1 MRSIL
6 AAALLLS
13 ATTLQAQGDTLDDRL
28 VALTFH
34 KLSGETLDL
43 RAAAERSPAVQRASG
58 FDRPD
63 VLKAEVTRLES
74 DLANADAKRE
84 FVVRVND
91 NISEYDH
98 DRGEFSV
105 MFFKPGIYLD
115 IQALGQ
121 QYRLVFGNAETLR
134 AIPMPN
140 KEEAR
145 SFDAKLASSGRFVSD
160 EIRFRVVGAGDPSGA
175 VTGARVIRGEIVSAR
190 LLDRNGAVVYT
201 PRVNTASP
209 VVAAKSARADVVSAD
224 VAGLRVG
231 VRAKDLEA
239 TMQRMFGPVTRQNRS
254 NNWFAGYQ
262 AALVV
267 NDMKC
272 MDMPGRRGGSP
283 QPGTVCVTAWVDG
296 SDVVRSI
303 RVERVFAYMDAE
315 TFRSTLVKKYGPVA
329 SAKEGG
335 SYALGW
341 GAPVDSS
348 LVYDY
353 SGPRTSVA
361 AYYDASDDMFSR
373 SMNALPRIRVIL
385 QLVDA
390 PWATAQRK

>member
-1 MRSIL
+1 MK
-6 AAALLLS
+6 ALLAVAMILS
-13 ATTLQAQGDTLDDRL
+13 ATTLRAQNDTLDDRL

-34 KLSGETLDL
+34 KLSGETIDL

-63 VLKAEVTRLES
+63 VLKSEVARLES
-74 DLANADAKRE
+74 DIASADAKHE
-84 FVVRVND
+84 FVMRVND

-105 MFFKPGIYLD
+105 MLFKPGVYID

-121 QYRLVFGNAETLR
+121 QYRLVFGNAEGLR
-134 AIPMPN
+134 AIPMPD
-140 KEEAR
+140 KEAAR
-145 SFDAKLASSGRFVSD
+145 AFDAKLASAGRFVSN
-160 EIRFRVVGAGDPSGA
+160 EIHFRVAGAGDPSGA
-175 VTGARVIRGEIVSAR
+175 VTGQHVIRAEIISAR
-190 LLDRNGAVVYT
+190 LLDRNGNVVFT
-201 PRVNTASP
+201 PRVNAAAPVAVAKNADAGAS
-209 VVAAKSARADVVSAD
+209 D
-224 VAGLRVG
+224 VAGLHVG

-239 TMQRMFGPVTRQNRS
+239 TMQRMYGPVSRQKRS

-262 AALVV
+262 GALVV

-272 MDMPGRRGGSP
+272 MDMPGRKGGSP

-303 RVERVFAYMDAE
+303 RVERVFSYMDAE

-341 GAPVDSS
+341 GAPVDST

-361 AYYDASDDMFSR
+361 AYYDASDDMMSR

-390 PWATAQRK
+390 PWATAQHK

>member
-1 MRSIL
+1 MKTLL

-13 ATTLQAQGDTLDDRL
+13 ATALQAQSDSLNDRL
-28 VALTFH
+28 VVLTYH
-34 KLSGETLDL
+34 KLSGETIDL
-43 RAAAERSPAVQRASG
+43 RAAAERSAAVQRASG

-63 VLKAEVTRLES
+63 VIASEVARLEHDIAS
-74 DLANADAKRE
+74 ADAMHE

-98 DRGEFSV
+98 ERGEFTI
-105 MFFKPGIYLD
+105 MLYKPGVYID

-121 QYRLVFGNAETLR
+121 QYRLVFGNAEALR

-145 SFDAKLASSGRFVSD
+145 AFDAKLSSAGRFVSN
-160 EIRFRVVGAGDPSGA
+160 EIHFRVVGAGDPSGA
-175 VTGARVIRGEIVSAR
+175 VTGAHVVRAEILSAR
-190 LLDRNGAVVYT
+190 LLDRNGNVVFT
-201 PRVNTASP
+201 PRVNATAP
-209 VVAAKSARADVVSAD
+209 VALAKSSSAVANE
-224 VAGLRVG
+224 VAGLHVG

-239 TMQRMFGPVTRQNRS
+239 TMLRMYGPVTRQKRS
-254 NNWFAGYQ
+254 SNWYAGYQ
-262 AALVV
+262 GALVV

-272 MDMPGRRGGSP
+272 MDLPGRKGGSP

-296 SDVVRSI
+296 GDVVRSI
-303 RVERVFAYMDAE
+303 RVERVFSYMDAE
-315 TFRSTLVKKYGPVA
+315 TFRSALVKKYGPVA
-329 SAKEGG
+329 SAKDGG

-341 GAPVDSS
+341 GIPVDSS
-348 LVYDY
+348 LVYDS

>member
-1 MRSIL
+1 MKARL
-6 AAALLLS
+6 AALLLLS
-13 ATTLQAQGDTLDDRL
+13 ATALQAQSDSLDDRL

-43 RAAAERSPAVQRASG
+43 RATAERSPAVQRASG

-63 VLKAEVTRLES
+63 VITSEVARLER
-74 DLANADAKRE
+74 DIATADARHE
-84 FVVRVND
+84 FMMRVND

-105 MFFKPGIYLD
+105 MLFKPGVYID
-115 IQALGQ
+115 IRALGQ
-121 QYRLVFGNAETLR
+121 QYRLVFGNAEALR

-145 SFDAKLASSGRFVSD
+145 AFDAKLASTGRFVSN

-175 VTGARVIRGEIVSAR
+175 VTGAHVVRAEIISAR
-190 LLDRNGAVVYT
+190 LLDRSGNVVFT
-201 PRVNTASP
+201 PH
-209 VVAAKSARADVVSAD
+209 VSAAAPVAVAKGSSAAAND
-224 VAGLRVG
+224 VAGLHVG

-239 TMQRMFGPVTRQNRS
+239 TMQRMYGAVSRQKRS
-254 NNWFAGYQ
+254 TNWFAGYQ
-262 AALVV
+262 GALVV

-272 MDMPGRRGGSP
+272 MDMPGQRGGAP
-283 QPGTVCVTAWVDG
+283 QPGTVCITAWVDG

-303 RVERVFAYMDAE
+303 RVERVFSYMDAE
-315 TFRSTLVKKYGPVA
+315 TFRSTLVKKYGPVS

-341 GAPVDSS
+341 GAPVDSA

-361 AYYDASDDMFSR
+361 AYYDANDDMMSR
-373 SMNALPRIRVIL
+373 GLNALPRIRVIL

-390 PWATAQRK
+390 PWATAQHK

>member
-1 MRSIL
+1 MRTLIVS
-6 AAALLLS
+6 ALMLCANALH
-13 ATTLQAQGDTLDDRL
+13 AQSDTLDDRL
-28 VALTFH
+28 VALTYH

-43 RAAAERSPAVQRASG
+43 KAAAERSPAVQRASG

-63 VLKAEVTRLES
+63 VIKAEVARLES
-74 DLANADAKRE
+74 DLASADAKHE

-98 DRGEFSV
+98 DRGEFSI

-115 IQALGQ
+115 IRALGQ
-121 QYRLVFGNAETLR
+121 QYRLVFGNAESLR

-145 SFDAKLASSGRFVSD
+145 AFDAKLASSGRFANN
-160 EIRFRVVGAGDPSGA
+160 EIRFRIVGSGDPSGA
-175 VTGARVIRGEIVSAR
+175 VTGQHIIRGEIVSAR
-190 LLDRNGAVVYT
+190 LLDRAGNVVYT
-201 PRVNTASP
+201 PHASAP
-209 VVAAKSARADVVSAD
+209 PPATVAKSGDATAND
-224 VAGLRVG
+224 VAGLHVG

-239 TMQRMFGPVTRQNRS
+239 TMQRMFGPVSRQKRS

-262 AALVV
+262 GALVV

-272 MDMPGRRGGSP
+272 MDLPGRKGGSP

-303 RVERVFAYMDAE
+303 RVERVFSYMDAE
-315 TFRSTLVKKYGPVA
+315 TFRSTLVKKYGPVS

-361 AYYDASDDMFSR
+361 AYYDAHDDLFSR

>member
-1 MRSIL
+1 MRTLI
-6 AAALLLS
+6 AAALLLT
-13 ATTLQAQGDTLDDRL
+13 ATTVHAQSDSLDERQ

-34 KLSGETLDL
+34 KLTGQTLDL

-63 VLKAEVTRLES
+63 VIKAEVARLEA
-74 DLANADAKRE
+74 DLASADAKRE

-91 NISEYDH
+91 NISQYDH
-98 DRGEFSV
+98 DKGEFSA
-105 MFFKPGIYLD
+105 MLYKPGMYLQ
-115 IQALGQ
+115 IAAFGQ
-121 QYRLVFGNAETLR
+121 QYRLVFGNAESVR

-145 SFDAKLASSGRFVSD
+145 AFDQKLASSGRFVNN
-160 EIRFRVVGAGDPSGA
+160 EIRFRVSGAGDPSGA
-175 VTGARVIRGEIVSAR
+175 VTGPNVIRVDITSAR
-190 LLDRNGAVVYT
+190 LLDRNGNVVFT
-201 PRVNTASP
+201 PHVSAAAP
-209 VVAAKSARADVVSAD
+209 VVAAKATSSDVANAD

-239 TMQRMFGPVTRQNRS
+239 TMQRMFGPVTRQARS
-254 NNWFAGYQ
+254 KNWFAGYEG
-262 AALVV
+262 ALVV

-272 MDMPGRRGGSP
+272 MDLPGRKGGAP
-283 QPGTVCVTAWVDG
+283 QPGTVCVTAWIDG

-303 RVERVFAYMDAE
+303 RVERVFNYMDAE
-315 TFRSTLVKKYGPVA
+315 TFRSTLVKKYGPVS

-361 AYYDASDDMFSR
+361 AYYDAHDDLFSR

-390 PWATAQRK
+390 PWATAQHK

>member
-1 MRSIL
+1 MKAIL
-6 AAALLLS
+6 AIALLVG
-13 ATTLQAQGDTLDDRL
+13 ATTLHAQSDTLDDRL

-43 RAAAERSPAVQRASG
+43 KAAAERSPAVQRASG

-63 VLKAEVTRLES
+63 VLKAEVARLES
-74 DLANADAKRE
+74 DLASADANHE
-84 FVVRVND
+84 FTVRVND

-115 IQALGQ
+115 IRALGQ
-121 QYRLVFGNAETLR
+121 QYRLVFGNAESMR

-145 SFDAKLASSGRFVSD
+145 AFDARLASSARFVNN
-160 EIRFRVVGAGDPSGA
+160 EIRFRIVGSGDPSGA
-175 VTGARVIRGEIVSAR
+175 VTGQHVIRGELISAR
-190 LLDRNGAVVYT
+190 LLDRAGNLVYT
-201 PRVNTASP
+201 PRVSAPAP
-209 VVAAKSARADVVSAD
+209 VTLAKGADAAVND
-224 VAGLRVG
+224 VAGMHVG

-239 TMQRMFGPVTRQNRS
+239 TMQRMFGPVSRQKRS
-254 NNWFAGYQ
+254 DKWFAGYQ
-262 AALVV
+262 SAIVV
-267 NDMKC
+267 NDMRC
-272 MDMPGRRGGSP
+272 MDLPGRKGGSP

-303 RVERVFAYMDAE
+303 RVERVFNYMDEE
-315 TFRSTLVKKYGPVA
+315 TFRSTLVKKYGPVS
-329 SAKEGG
+329 SAREGG

-341 GAPVDSS
+341 GALVDSS
-348 LVYDY
+348 LVYDQ

-361 AYYDASDDMFSR
+361 AYYDAHDDMFSR
-373 SMNALPRIRVIL
+373 STNSLPRIRVIL

-390 PWATAQRK
+390 PWATAQHK